1 MDQLLGIADIIL
13 KLWWALVVLLLIVL
27 LIYMIRVVLIAKWI
41 IGGVKKTVET
51 AQQNIVSPMNI
62 LWSFFWDSSNDFDED

>member
-13 KLWWALVVLLLIVL
+13 KLWWALVVILIIIL
-27 LIYMIRVVLIAKWI
+27 LIYLIRVVLIAKWI
-41 IGGVKKTVET
+41 VWWVKKTVET

-62 LWSFFWDSSNDFDED
+62 LGSFFWDSSNEFDED